1 MSKPYYT
8 TGDIVTELRELLG
21 IKKEEEKDKEK
32 NKKKDSSGDQYRAI
46 RTKIS
51 RRFPELW
58 QQTAKKKSSGQ
69 SEHRF
74 TNAQKASIISDKEL
88 IDWLIEYYVFGN
100 DEKARAW
107 EAWES
112 EYQAMSEAATVNEK
126 RQKLLED
133 FDPET
138 QDDEDGFYV
147 SPDELKQTELYM
159 MVEALFLQRFTP
171 IDEEALADDLLTIKE
186 APFVDCGE
194 EHILAEQRLKHPLGN
209 YYKIRLED
217 CKDEDNS

>member
-8 TGDIVTELRELLG
+8 TGDIVTELCGLLG
-21 IKKEEEKDKEK
+21 IEKDKE
-32 NKKKDSSGDQYRAI
+32 GAQYRAI
-46 RTKIS
+46 RTKIR
-51 RRFPELW
+51 RRFPTLW
-58 QQTAKKKSSGQ
+58 QQTAISKPSKQGGEERI
-69 SEHRF
+69 SEHSF
-74 TNAQKASIISDKEL
+74 SNAQRILIMSDKEL
-88 IDWLIEYYVFGN
+88 IEWLIHQYILDDVA
-100 DEKARAW
+100 KVKAW

-112 EYQAMSEAATVNEK
+112 EYQAISEAATLNEK
-126 RQKLLED
+126 RRKLSED
-133 FDPET
+133 FDPEI
-138 QDDEDGFYV
+138 QDEDGFYI
-147 SPDELKQTELYM
+147 SQDELKQTELYM

-171 IDEEALADDLLTIKE
+171 IDEEALIDDLLAMKE